1 MFSFEL
7 SFNCIAVPDIS
18 YILSFL
24 ANFAIA
30 LTTLLGFKDKSL
42 VSRKKSDWYSTET
55 TKYSFFHHIVLYWI
69 CELHMQYICMPSRN
83 SFKY

>member
-7 SFNCIAVPDIS
+7 SFNCIAVPDTI

-30 LTTLLGFKDKSL
+30 LTMLLGFKDNSL
-42 VSRKKSDWYSTET
+42 VS
-55 TKYSFFHHIVLYWI
+55 
-69 CELHMQYICMPSRN
+69 
-83 SFKY
+83 